1 MLSLSKHV
9 RWAGLLL
16 LAGCAKPV
24 AEPKGETI
32 ACAID
37 GAANFA
43 DGCTVE
49 RKGTRLVVH
58 HPDGGFRQFEISS
71 DGAVTAL
78 DGADTAQSIAIAN
91 GMIEAQIDGD
101 RYRLNLEAPGSAAKP

>member
-9 RWAGLLL
+9 RWAGLLM

-58 HPDGGFRQFEISS
+58 HPDGGFRQLEFTSN
-71 DGAVTAL
+71 GAITAL
-78 DGADTAQSIAIAN
+78 DGADAAQSIAIAN
-91 GMIEAQIDGD
+91 GIVEAQIDGD
-101 RYRLNLEAPGSAAKP
+101 RYRLKLEAPTNARRP